1 MTSDEVAAA
10 ETELVVIGTSED
22 DWEIASEE
30 LEADAKELLTSA
42 LDVESLE
49 VAVSLADCTGS
60 DESLVAEAE
69 TLAEALLLETSVA
82 LAVFWLTLE
91 TGR

>member
-1 MTSDEVAAA
+1 V
-10 ETELVVIGTSED
+10 L
-22 DWEIASEE
+22 ASADV
-30 LEADAKELLTSA
+30 EANAKVLLTSE
-42 LDVESLE
+42 LDEESLE

-69 TLAEALLLETSVA
+69 TLAGALLLETAVA